1 MTGQLVVLDDGI
13 EIKGRFRSRFYS
25 WNDIAG
31 FWLRE
36 GKPLGGIMG
45 GTSPVITETSDEGW
59 VTVRGGDQ
67 HRLKGIKTDEQVLEL
82 NRRLEEGRRRTS
94 NR

>member
-13 EIKGRFRSRFYS
+13 EIKGRFKTRFFA

-45 GTSPVITETSDEGW
+45 GASPFIGESSDEGW

-67 HRLKGIKTDEQVLEL
+67 HRLKGINTDEQILGL
-82 NRRLEEGRRRTS
+82 NRLLEEGRRKAVRS
-94 NR
+94 